1 MSQHDATRV
10 QLERK
15 LSRLLNRAGKIE
27 ADLRRTHDRDW
38 AEQAIEVE
46 NDPVLEGLDE
56 MTLSEV
62 RRIRATL
69 ARIAD
74 GTYGTCA
81 NCGKPIGSE
90 RLAAMPE
97 ALTCFACSRV
107 P

>member
-15 LSRLLNRAGKIE
+15 LSHLLNRAGKIE

-38 AEQAIEVE
+38 AEQA
-46 NDPVLEGLDE
+46 
-56 MTLSEV
+56 
-62 RRIRATL
+62 
-69 ARIAD
+69 
-74 GTYGTCA
+74 
-81 NCGKPIGSE
+81 PIGSE